1 MKRKGLVTGVGLIA
15 CCSILFSV
23 SASLMWFDNRT
34 RIAPN
39 QIVGSSNGAYY
50 ASGDGSKDDPFVINQ
65 PRHLYNLAWLQYLGA
80 YNQEEDGTVKGVYF
94 RVEGN
99 STNEG
104 GDSILDMDGW
114 TLPPIGTEENP
125 FVGNFNGNDTIIKN
139 LTVSNTFSDYGDAHP
154 YYNADG
160 KEMTEDN
167 FVQPKI
173 IGFFG
178 VVGALDTKTYEY
190 TTNIAVEGAAYT
202 EANLVYDTYVDNITI
217 QNKTSNQELLAGLL
231 AGYVNAPI
239 RQCGVGYGEFSFAS
253 GTKNLSTTN
262 TPSGATIK
270 GVSNY
275 SLIGAYNPDKF
286 EYTGLPSTDGG
297 SGDGNDWGGSIDTTT
312 LVKRIYYMAGTGYTD
327 SSSTLG
333 TNEQLNFSNQKAPEY
348 DKNKYNVYYK
358 SNSLDGDYIWNSS
371 KGTIQ
376 YLYEGT
382 YLPLNV
388 DTITSFNTEIDSS
401 VSGTSNWKTT
411 EYYKNHTSEYNLI
424 SKSNTG
430 YIVGGGIPTSSGGL
444 PTGTS
449 GKYIYLR
456 KEIQFSTNLSNS
468 ISSSEYDANN
478 VKIYTVDTSSG
489 STTNQIT
496 SSSNFQRYS
505 DVKSDFDSKMSETKS
520 YCYAIRFQSINA
532 TSSSNWSDKITVM
545 INGGEKENYQFL
557 KSAINFTVNKPGYIT
572 VIISSFSNMGTKMF
586 DLFKIDRNSDNSIN
600 KITQINKIYGEANSG
615 IYYYDDTSKSSNLL
629 FNFENTHSLN
639 TKSLY
644 YFEIPVNAGDYAI
657 CKHSTTEGTDTST
670 GYLNYLDIG
679 SNAGDSG
686 GGDEPSKTSPTE
698 IDFVYYGS
706 DKKLVKIVSDG
717 TYVNSEVVFQ
727 IDSGASGTIAFKRT
741 YTDGTSIVYYYIPTA
756 SSINST
762 AIGTDGK
769 SSQSD
774 SELAEN

>member
-1 MKRKGLVTGVGLIA
+1 MKRKGLVTGLGLIA

-65 PRHLYNLAWLQYLGA
+65 PRHLYNLAWLQYLGT
-80 YNQEEDGTVKGVYF
+80 YNQEEDGTVKEVYF

-99 STNEG
+99 TTNEG

-160 KEMTEDN
+160 NEMTEDN

-178 VVGALDTKTYEY
+178 VVGALDIKTYEY
-190 TTNIAVEGAAYT
+190 TTNIAIEGASYT

-239 RQCGVGYGEFSFAS
+239 KQCGVGYGEFSFAS

-286 EYTGLPSTDGG
+286 TYSGLPTTSGGDSQGEDYGTSIDIYSLYNKLSVVLNTSSNPLTIPNNYAIPIKFDSNAQISSG
-297 SGDGNDWGGSIDTTT
+297 SGTTT
-312 LVKRIYYMAGTGYTD
+312 V
-327 SSSTLG
+327 
-333 TNEQLNFSNQKAPEY
+333 
-348 DKNKYNVYYK
+348 
-358 SNSLDGDYIWNSS
+358 
-371 KGTIQ
+371 
-376 YLYEGT
+376 
-382 YLPLNV
+382 
-388 DTITSFNTEIDSS
+388 TS
-401 VSGTSNWKTT
+401 SGTSITANKASTIGVDSNATNIGYYSGALNVSKEGYSSKDFSNITT
-411 EYYKNHTSEYNLI
+411 ATNSPISYSSLTDKEKEKIQNYLAKATSTGKNSDNAIIL
-424 SKSNTG
+424 N
-430 YIVGGGIPTSSGGL
+430 
-444 PTGTS
+444 GTS
-449 GKYIYLR
+449 NFNGMNQTKA
-456 KEIQFSTNLSNS
+456 KAFP
-468 ISSSEYDANN
+468 ISSSA
-478 VKIYTVDTSSG
+478 YTVVENAKIG
-489 STTNQIT
+489 SKTTNAFIPT
-496 SSSNFQRYS
+496 NGLW
-505 DVKSDFDSKMSETKS
+505 VAPTKPGRFEFIAS
-520 YCYAIRFQSINA
+520 GTGIQTCVLIIRLIRS
-532 TSSSNWSDKITVM
+532 
-545 INGGEKENYQFL
+545 EKENYSVGFKNTSYLVQFNNDW
-557 KSAINFTVNKPGYIT
+557 SGGMVGFAIAQKKVVYYG
-572 VIISSFSNMGTKMF
+572 
-586 DLFKIDRNSDNSIN
+586 LE
-600 KITQINKIYGEANSG
+600 ITQ
-615 IYYYDDTSKSSNLL
+615 DDIDAGY
-629 FNFENTHSLN
+629 E
-639 TKSLY
+639 
-644 YFEIPVNAGDYAI
+644 YFITNDADV
-657 CKHSTTEGTDTST
+657 T
-670 GYLNYLDIG
+670 GSIFGYPTIFYLDIG
-679 SNAGDSG
+679 TDGGDSG
-686 GGDEPSKTSPTE
+686 GDATKTSPTE

-706 DKKLVKIVSDG
+706 DKKLVKITSDG

-727 IDSGASGTIAFKRT
+727 IDSDASGSIAFKRN

-756 SSINST
+756 SSINIT
-762 AIGTDGK
+762 AIGTNGK